1 MTPSSKGEEETF
13 GRSFRRGQETRVE
26 HAMRAEHEE
35 VTCRERGPGMGE
47 ILSQAEVEAILSAI
61 EPSRP
66 ATRPVPVCEP
76 DTTQWQHHD
85 FRQSEPLCGAA
96 LQVVQ
101 ALHEGICDRWQS
113 RLRSLLQADLSIR
126 PLGACQST
134 ATDFFAA
141 NKASVIV
148 CKISHAGSAVES
160 LLVWGSDL
168 AWQLIGRM
176 LGGSDTAV
184 ADDCKLTKIELRLLD
199 RLNEAMVSELSL
211 MLGDSLKV
219 DEILQSSDAVRSSIS
234 PFPFAWFTFE
244 VGSGGLVHVG
254 IPIQLGL
261 SGAVA
266 SVVESTQEGGR
277 TAELE
282 SIPRG
287 IQQISVRVSA
297 SLATLKLTAADLA
310 ALQVGDIVMTDVAS
324 SDSVALNLDG
334 RRLGNAIVG
343 THLGRKALRV
353 TP

>member
-1 MTPSSKGEEETF
+1 
-13 GRSFRRGQETRVE
+13 
-26 HAMRAEHEE
+26 
-35 VTCRERGPGMGE
+35 MGE

-66 ATRPVPVCEP
+66 EARPVPVREP
-76 DTTQWQHHD
+76 DMTQWQRHD

-101 ALHEGICDRWQS
+101 ALHEGICDRWQT
-113 RLRSLLQADLSIR
+113 RLRSLLQADFSIR

-134 ATDFFAA
+134 ATEFFAA
-141 NKASVIV
+141 NKASAIH
-148 CKISHAGSAVES
+148 CKISHTGSVVES
-160 LLVWGSDL
+160 LLVWSSEL
-168 AWQLIGRM
+168 ARQLIGRM
-176 LGGSDTAV
+176 LGGADTALP
-184 ADDCKLTKIELRLLD
+184 DNCKLTKIEMRLLD

-211 MLGDSLKV
+211 MLGDSLRV
-219 DEILQSSDAVRSSIS
+219 GEVLQSSDAVRGSVSA
-234 PFPFAWFTFE
+234 FPFAWFTFE
-244 VGSGGLVHVG
+244 VAGVGSGGLVHVG

-261 SGAVA
+261 SGAAA
-266 SVVESTQEGGR
+266 SVVESSHVGNR
-277 TAELE
+277 TAGLE
-282 SIPRG
+282 SIPTG